1 MRVLNIAFV
10 CSAIMLLS
18 AATGASA
25 QTISYGE
32 AVGQLTAACGAD
44 IEKHCKG
51 VKPGGGRMDACLAKN
66 SGKISGACNNTY
78 KAALA
83 SLQKRHQAQ
92 QAAPQ
97 LCAAEIKRL
106 CSNFRQGNARIL
118 RCLIRQDNV
127 KKVSNKCNQAITDA
141 GWR

>member
-10 CSAIMLLS
+10 CSAFMLLS

-44 IEKHCKG
+44 IEKFCKG
-51 VKPGGGRMDACLAKN
+51 VKPGGGRLDACLSKN
-66 SGKISGACNNTY
+66 SISGACNNRY

-92 QAAPQ
+92 EAAPK

-118 RCLIRQDNV
+118 RCLIRRDNV

>member
-1 MRVLNIAFV
+1 MRILNIAFV
-10 CSAIMLLS
+10 CTAITLLS
-18 AATGASA
+18 AATGANA

-44 IEKHCKG
+44 IEKYCKG
-51 VKPGGGRMDACLAKN
+51 VKPGAGRMDACLAKN
-66 SGKISGACNNTY
+66 AGKISGTCNQTY
-78 KAALA
+78 KVALA
-83 SLQKRHQAQ
+83 SLQKRAAAQ
-92 QAAPQ
+92 EAAPK

-118 RCLIRQDNV
+118 RCLIRVDNV